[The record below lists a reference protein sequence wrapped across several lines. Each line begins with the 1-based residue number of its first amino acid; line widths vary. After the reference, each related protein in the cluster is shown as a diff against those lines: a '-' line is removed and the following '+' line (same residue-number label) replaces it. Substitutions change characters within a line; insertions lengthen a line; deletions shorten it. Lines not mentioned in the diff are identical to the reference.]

1 MAKFLTLAIIL
12 LSITACGQRVGPLGP
27 KDIVSDTSSY

>member
-1 MAKFLTLAIIL
+1 MAKLLTLAIVL

-27 KDIVSDTSSY
+27 DDIVQDTNSY